1 MKPLDVQPPL
11 APVKLITGHE
21 APPACPFCSA
31 PRHMIQE
38 TLVMFRCA
46 TTATFP
52 RQLPGERRNPKVKQ
66 TLKCIALAKA
76 GGWKRAAA

>member
-1 MKPLDVQPPL
+1 MTPLDVQPPL
-11 APVKLITGHE
+11 LPVKLITGHE

-31 PRHMIQE
+31 PRHIIAE
-38 TLVMFRCA
+38 VSVVFHCHTI
-46 TTATFP
+46 ATFP
-52 RQLPGERRNPKVKQ
+52 RQLPGEHRNPKVKQ